1 MGLLGVR
8 SPTAATMQLSLLTL
22 IPVLAVLAVAETRQ
36 EGRSFPL
43 DRTRSGLLVVRV
55 TVDGREGDFIVD
67 TGSEITLVD
76 AKMLFL
82 SRFGAGRPDTAAK
95 GGPSFKVK
103 QATLCLCSG
112 ADKAYFHMPVAVA
125 NLSGLEDAL
134 GRKIDGLLGIDFLHQ
149 FDSVSIDFESERLT
163 VHGR

>member
-1 MGLLGVR
+1 MRKISKSILV
-8 SPTAATMQLSLLTL
+8 LSLIL
-22 IPVLAVLAVAETRQ
+22 LATPASFATPPKPIGDRELA
-36 EGRSFPL
+36 L
-43 DRTRSGLLVVRV
+43 DTTRSGLLIIQVSVN
-55 TVDGREGDFIVD
+55 GREGNFIVD
-67 TGSEITLVD
+67 TGSEITIVD

-112 ADKAYFHMPVAVA
+112 GDKAYFHMPVAVA

-134 GRKIDGLLGIDFLHQ
+134 GRKIDGLLGIDFLRQ
-149 FDSVSIDFESERLT
+149 FGSVSIDFESESLA